1 MRAGGGAER
10 SGPAETIVISTS
22 RAKVETGADWVV
34 AVLQQIVDSTGCPIS
49 LDPLCFCYFL
59 GF

>member
-34 AVLQQIVDSTGCPIS
+34 AVLQQIVDSRCCRLI
-49 LDPLCFCYFL
+49 LHVF
-59 GF
+59 

>member
-34 AVLQQIVDSTGCPIS
+34 AVLQQKVDSR
-49 LDPLCFCYFL
+49 Y
-59 GF
+59 